1 MNAILNDIGFFLS
14 VNNILIML
22 YYKTVIMSSKYDKN
36 ANNSNIMLKE
46 IRMLGYKESSMVFP
60 ARTVPLH
67 SMLTSCGHS
76 LKTSTDYSWD
86 GLKRGKTEF
95 ILWQYTVGGF
105 GRLEYEGKSYDLTP
119 GKGILVH
126 IPHDHRYYFP
136 GDSQKWEFIYACFSG
151 REVLRVC
158 REIVKRTGPVNNFDG
173 SSKTLKTVVQIL
185 KMAYAGQII
194 TPYISSSLAYQLAM
208 SLMDDLMPESSGGG
222 ETPEFMKKINEYCRN
237 NPDIDLN
244 VDDLAKISGYS
255 RYHFTRLFTAKRGI
269 PPGAFIRELRLNRAV
284 KFLQAEKMSV
294 KEVASRCGFEDTSY
308 FCKAFRKSFGVS
320 PAKFRN
326 SGMY

>member
-1 MNAILNDIGFFLS
+1 
-14 VNNILIML
+14 
-22 YYKTVIMSSKYDKN
+22 MSSKYDKN
-36 ANNSNIMLKE
+36 ANNGNNVLNKIK
-46 IRMLGYKESSMVFP
+46 RLGYKELSLVFP

-76 LKTSTDYSWD
+76 KKTSTDYSWD

-95 ILWQYTVGGF
+95 ILLQYTVTGL
-105 GRLEYEGKSYDLTP
+105 GRLEYDGKSYDLTP

-126 IPHDHRYYFP
+126 IPHNHRYYFP
-136 GDSQKWEFIYACFSG
+136 EDSQEWEFIYACFSG
-151 REVLRVC
+151 REVLRIC
-158 REIVKRTGPVNNFDG
+158 REIVKKSGPVNSFDG
-173 SSKTLKTVVQIL
+173 FSSTLKTFFQIL
-185 KMAYAGQII
+185 KMAYAGQIV

-208 SLMDDLMPESSGGG
+208 SLIDDLLPENPSIG
-222 ETPEFMKKINEYCRN
+222 EAPEFMKKINEYCKN
-237 NPDIDLN
+237 NPDIDID
-244 VDDLAKISGYS
+244 VDGLAKISGYS

-269 PPGAFIRELRLNRAV
+269 APGAFIRELRMNRAV
-284 KFLQAEKMSV
+284 KSLQTEKVSV
-294 KEVASRCGFEDTSY
+294 KEVASACGFEDTSY

>member
-1 MNAILNDIGFFLS
+1 MYCKC
-14 VNNILIML
+14 NI
-22 YYKTVIMSSKYDKN
+22 Y
-36 ANNSNIMLKE
+36 ANNGNNVLKE
-46 IRMLGYKESSMVFP
+46 IKQLGYKELSLVFP

-76 LKTSTDYSWD
+76 LKTSTDYNWH

-95 ILWQYTVGGF
+95 ILWQYTLRGL
-105 GRLEYEGKSYDLTP
+105 GRLEYEGKSYELTP
-119 GKGILVH
+119 GRGMLLH

-136 GDSQKWEFIYACFSG
+136 EDSKEWEFIYVCFCG
-151 REVLRVC
+151 REVLRIC
-158 REIVKRTGPVNNFDG
+158 REIMKKSGPLSDFDN
-173 SSKTLKTVVQIL
+173 SCNTFKTAVQIL
-185 KMAYAGQII
+185 KLAYAGQLR
-194 TPYISSSLAYQLAM
+194 TPYMSSSLAYQITM
-208 SLMDDLMPESSGGG
+208 SLMGDLLPESSGSG

-237 NPDIDLN
+237 NPDIDIG
-244 VDDLAKISGYS
+244 VEELAKISGYS

-269 PPGAFIRELRLNRAV
+269 SPGAFIREFRLSRAV
-284 KFLQAEKMSV
+284 KFLQTEKMSV
-294 KEVASRCGFEDTSY
+294 KEVASACGFDDASY

>member
-1 MNAILNDIGFFLS
+1 
-14 VNNILIML
+14 
-22 YYKTVIMSSKYDKN
+22 
-36 ANNSNIMLKE
+36 MLKIKKLPFRE
-46 IRMLGYKESSMVFP
+46 ASLVFP

-76 LKTSTDYSWD
+76 LKTSTDYNWH

-95 ILWQYTVGGF
+95 ILWQYTVSGL

-119 GKGILVH
+119 GKGILLH

-136 GDSQKWEFIYACFSG
+136 EDSKEWEFIYVCLCG

-158 REIVKRTGPVNNFDG
+158 REIMKKAGYLNNFDG
-173 SSKTLKTVVQIL
+173 SSNTCRTAMQIL
-185 KMAYAGQII
+185 KMSYAGQIK
-194 TPYISSSLAYQLAM
+194 TPYMSSSLAYQLTM
-208 SLMDDLMPESSGGG
+208 SLMDDLMPESSNSA
-222 ETPEFMKKINEYCRN
+222 ETPEFMKKINEYCKN
-237 NPDIDLN
+237 NPDTGLD
-244 VDDLAKISGYS
+244 VDELAKISGYS

-269 PPGAFIRELRLNRAV
+269 SPGAFIRELRLNRAV
-284 KFLQAEKMSV
+284 KFLQTEKMSV
-294 KEVASRCGFEDTSY
+294 KEVASVCGFEDTSY
-308 FCKAFRKSFGVS
+308 FCKAFRKSYGVS

>member
-1 MNAILNDIGFFLS
+1 
-14 VNNILIML
+14 
-22 YYKTVIMSSKYDKN
+22 MSSKYDKN
-36 ANNSNIMLKE
+36 ANNGNNVLKE
-46 IRMLGYKESSMVFP
+46 IKQLGYKELSLVFP

-76 LKTSTDYSWD
+76 RKTSTDYNWH

-95 ILWQYTVGGF
+95 VLWQYTVRGL

-119 GKGILVH
+119 GRGILVH

-136 GDSQKWEFIYACFSG
+136 VDSKGWEFIYVCICG
-151 REVLRVC
+151 REVLRIC
-158 REIVKRTGPVNNFDG
+158 REIMKRSEPVNDFDN
-173 SSKTLKTVVQIL
+173 SSNTFKTAVQIL
-185 KMAYAGQII
+185 KMAYSGQIK
-194 TPYISSSLAYQLAM
+194 TPYISSSLAYQLTM
-208 SLMDDLMPESSGGG
+208 SLMEDLLPESSSTG
-222 ETPEFMKKINEYCRN
+222 ETPEFLKKINEYCRN
-237 NPDIDLN
+237 NPDIDTD
-244 VDDLAKISGYS
+244 VDELARISGYS

-269 PPGAFIRELRLNRAV
+269 SPGAFIRELRLNRAV
-284 KFLQAEKMSV
+284 KFLQTEKMSV
-294 KEVASRCGFEDTSY
+294 KEVASACGFDDASY